1 MAGVLAPA
9 SETDLLMGD
18 LSASTPNGRLSADA
32 RV

>member
-18 LSASTPNGRLSADA
+18 LSASAPNGRFVS
-32 RV
+32 